1 MVDMLLLGL
10 ELVGIFILVIVFI
23 WLLSL
28 VATVVGLT
36 RQIGSWL
43 VDKSLEKIHGNKIV
57 RYIVMVLVLLE
68 MAYLTIG
75 AVVVLS
81 TQDDVVSSGMIVP
94 IVLLFILDAVI
105 VRRVILAIRLK
116 RDTAKLWNEA
126 IQVLNS
132 GKSVDITIRNSDGA
146 IAKVKAVDNE
156 VLLQRGC
163 QGVTNDTD

>member
-1 MVDMLLLGL
+1 
-10 ELVGIFILVIVFI
+10 
-23 WLLSL
+23 
-28 VATVVGLT
+28 
-36 RQIGSWL
+36 
-43 VDKSLEKIHGNKIV
+43 
-57 RYIVMVLVLLE
+57 MVLVLLE

-156 VLLQRGC
+156 EVIE
-163 QGVTNDTD
+163 

>member
-156 VLLQRGC
+156 EVIE
-163 QGVTNDTD
+163 